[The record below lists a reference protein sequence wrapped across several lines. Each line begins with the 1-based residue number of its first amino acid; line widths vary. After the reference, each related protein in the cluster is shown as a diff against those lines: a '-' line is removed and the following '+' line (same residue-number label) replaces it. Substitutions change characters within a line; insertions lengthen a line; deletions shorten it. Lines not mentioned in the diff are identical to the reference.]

1 MTPRWQPS
9 APIENLKQRSEILW
23 KVREFFRHR
32 GICEV
37 QTPVV
42 GSNTVTDL
50 NIESVRLADGN
61 FLQTSP
67 EYFLKRL
74 LAAGMPSCYQL
85 GPVFR
90 EGEAGR
96 WHNPEFTMLEWYR
109 LGFNTSELRQEVKE
123 LVELVLGPCN
133 VSEYTFRDFLFNEF
147 QFDCFE
153 QSDEELHK
161 VARAKGYNADD
172 RRTDVLDFLY
182 SCAISRSKDSRF
194 FVVDFPSD
202 SCALAEVRK
211 LDGNLVADRFELII
225 DGLEIANGYNELC
238 DPVELNS
245 RMDRDQAIRRQLNG
259 FRVEKDERLLAALE
273 AGIPQCSGV
282 AVGLDRLVALC
293 LGADDIHNVLSF
305 SQSQI

>member
-1 MTPRWQPS
+1 MSPRWQPS
-9 APIENLKQRSEILW
+9 APIKNLQRRSEVLW

-37 QTPVV
+37 HTPVV

-50 NIESVRLADGN
+50 NIESVRLANGK

-109 LGFNTSELRQEVKE
+109 LGFSTSELRKEVKE
-123 LVELVLGPCN
+123 LVELVLG
-133 VSEYTFRDFLFNEF
+133 SSDIREYTFRDFLFNAF
-147 QFDCFE
+147 QFDCLE

-161 VARAKGYNADD
+161 VAQTNGYKADD
-172 RRTDVLDFLY
+172 RRADKLDFLY
-182 SCAISRSKDSRF
+182 SLAITRCSDSRY
-194 FVVDFPSD
+194 FVLDFPAES
-202 SCALAEVRK
+202 SALAQVFEH
-211 LDGNLVADRFELII
+211 DGYQVADRFEMIVE
-225 DGLEIANGYNELC
+225 GLEIANGYNELR
-238 DPVELNS
+238 DPIELEN
-245 RMDRDQAIRRQLNG
+245 RMERDQRLRRQLD
-259 FRVEKDERLLAALE
+259 RLHIKKDGRLLTALE
-273 AGIPQCSGV
+273 AGLPHCSGV
-282 AVGLDRLVALC
+282 AVGLDRLVALS
-293 LGADDIHNVLSF
+293 LGADDIQHVLAF
-305 SQSQI
+305 TQNHI

>member
-1 MTPRWQPS
+1 MSPRWQPS
-9 APIENLKQRSEILW
+9 APIENLQQRSEILW
-23 KVREFFRHR
+23 TVREFFRHR

-50 NIESVRLADGN
+50 NIESVRLANGN

-90 EGEAGR
+90 EGEAGQ

-109 LGFNTSELRQEVKE
+109 LGFSTSELRQELKE
-123 LVELVLGPCN
+123 LVELVLGPSD
-133 VSEYTFRDFLFNEF
+133 VIEYTFRDFLFNEF
-147 QFDCFE
+147 HLDCFE

-161 VARAKGYNADD
+161 VARAKGYSADD

-182 SCAISRSKDSRF
+182 SFAISRSKDSRF

-238 DPVELNS
+238 DPIELNH
-245 RMDRDQAIRRQLNG
+245 RMERDQALRSQLN
-259 FRVEKDERLLAALE
+259 RLLIEKDGRLLAAIE
-273 AGIPQCSGV
+273 AGFPQCSGV
-282 AVGLDRLVALC
+282 AVGLDRLVGLS
-293 LGADDIHNVLSF
+293 LGAEGIHRVLAF
-305 SQSQI
+305 AEHHI

>member
-9 APIENLKQRSEILW
+9 APIENLQQRSEILW

-37 QTPVV
+37 HTPVV

-50 NIESVRLADGN
+50 NIESVRLANGN

-123 LVELVLGPCN
+123 LVELVLGPSD
-133 VSEYTFRDFLFNEF
+133 VSEYTFREFLLNEF
-147 QFDCFE
+147 QFDCLE
-153 QSDEELHK
+153 QSDEELHQ
-161 VARAKGYNADD
+161 VAQTNGYKAND
-172 RRTDVLDFLY
+172 RRLDLLDFLY
-182 SCAISRSKDSRF
+182 SLAITRCKDSRF
-194 FVVDFPSD
+194 FVLDFPAES
-202 SCALAEVRK
+202 SALAQVFEH
-211 LDGNLVADRFELII
+211 DGYQVADRFELIVE
-225 DGLEIANGYNELC
+225 GLEIANGYNELC

-245 RMDRDQAIRRQLNG
+245 RMDRDQALRRQLNR
-259 FRVEKDERLLAALE
+259 FRIEKDKRLLAALE
-273 AGIPQCSGV
+273 TGLPQCSGV
-282 AVGLDRLVALC
+282 AVGLDRLIALAV
-293 LGADDIHNVLSF
+293 GAETIQQILSF
-305 SQSQI
+305 ANDLI

>member
-9 APIENLKQRSEILW
+9 APIENLRQRSEILW
-23 KVREFFRHR
+23 KIREFFRHR

-50 NIESVRLADGN
+50 NIESVHLGDGN

-133 VSEYTFRDFLFNEF
+133 VSEYTFRDFLFDEF
-147 QFDCFE
+147 QQDCFD
-153 QSDEELHK
+153 QTDEELHK
-161 VARAKGYNADD
+161 VAQTNGYKADD
-172 RRTDVLDFLY
+172 GRSDVLDFLY
-182 SCAISRSKDSRF
+182 SLAISRGSDSRY
-194 FVVDFPSD
+194 FVLDFPAES
-202 SCALAEVRK
+202 SALAQVFEH
-211 LDGNLVADRFELII
+211 DGHRVADRFELIVE
-225 DGLEIANGYNELC
+225 GLEIANGYNELR
-238 DPVELNS
+238 DPIELEN
-245 RMDRDQAIRRQLNG
+245 RMENDQKLRQQLDRL
-259 FRVEKDERLLAALE
+259 RVEKDNRLLAAVEGGL
-273 AGIPQCSGV
+273 PQCSGV
-282 AVGLDRLVALC
+282 AVGLDRLVALAI
-293 LGADDIHNVLSF
+293 GAEKIQQVLSF
-305 SQSQI
+305 AHDQI

>member
-147 QFDCFE
+147 QFDCFDRT
-153 QSDEELHK
+153 DEELNR
-161 VARAKGYNADD
+161 VARTKGYKADD
-172 RRTDVLDFLY
+172 RRSDVLDFLY
-182 SCAISRSKDSRF
+182 SVATTTCNDSRY
-194 FVVDFPSD
+194 FVLDFPAES
-202 SCALAEVRK
+202 SALAQVFEHN
-211 LDGNLVADRFELII
+211 GNQVADRFELIVE
-225 DGLEIANGYNELC
+225 GLEIANGYNELC

-245 RMDRDQAIRRQLNG
+245 RMDRDQSLRRQLNR
-259 FRVEKDERLLAALE
+259 FRIEKDEGLLAALE
-273 AGIPQCSGV
+273 TGLPQCSGV
-282 AVGLDRLVALC
+282 AVGLDRLVALAV
-293 LGADDIHNVLSF
+293 GAETIQHVLSF
-305 SQSQI
+305 ANDQT

>member
-9 APIENLKQRSEILW
+9 APIENLRQRSEILW
-23 KVREFFRHR
+23 KIREFFRHR

-50 NIESVRLADGN
+50 NIESVHLADGN

-109 LGFNTSELRQEVKE
+109 LGFSTSELRQEVKE
-123 LVELVLGPCN
+123 LVELVLGPCK

-147 QFDCFE
+147 QLDCFD
-153 QSDEELHK
+153 QTDEELHK
-161 VARAKGYNADD
+161 VAQTNGYKGDD
-172 RRTDVLDFLY
+172 RRADVLDFLY
-182 SCAISRSKDSRF
+182 SVAITRGNDSRY
-194 FVVDFPSD
+194 FVHDFPAES
-202 SCALAEVRK
+202 SALAQVFEH
-211 LDGNLVADRFELII
+211 DGHRVADRFELIVE
-225 DGLEIANGYNELC
+225 GLEIANGYNELC
-238 DPVELNS
+238 DPLELYS
-245 RMDRDQAIRRQLNG
+245 RMDRDQALRRELNR
-259 FRVEKDERLLAALE
+259 FRIEKDERLLAALE
-273 AGIPQCSGV
+273 TGLPQCSGV
-282 AVGLDRLVALC
+282 AVGLDRLVAL
-293 LGADDIHNVLSF
+293 GVGVETIQQILSF
-305 SQSQI
+305 AIDQI

>member
-9 APIENLKQRSEILW
+9 APIENLRQRSEILW
-23 KVREFFRHR
+23 KIREFFRHR

-50 NIESVRLADGN
+50 NIESVHLADGN

-133 VSEYTFRDFLFNEF
+133 VSEYTFRDFLFDEF
-147 QFDCFE
+147 QQDCFD
-153 QSDEELHK
+153 QTDEELHK
-161 VARAKGYNADD
+161 VAQTNGYKADD
-172 RRTDVLDFLY
+172 GRSDVLDFLY
-182 SCAISRSKDSRF
+182 SLAISRGSDSRY
-194 FVVDFPSD
+194 FVLDFPAES
-202 SCALAEVRK
+202 SALAQVFEH
-211 LDGNLVADRFELII
+211 DGHRVADRFELIVE
-225 DGLEIANGYNELC
+225 GLEIANGYNELR
-238 DPVELNS
+238 DPIELEN
-245 RMDRDQAIRRQLNG
+245 RMENDQKLRQQLDRL
-259 FRVEKDERLLAALE
+259 RVEKDNRLLAAVEGGL
-273 AGIPQCSGV
+273 PQCSGV
-282 AVGLDRLVALC
+282 AVGLDRLVALAI
-293 LGADDIHNVLSF
+293 GAEKIQQVLSF
-305 SQSQI
+305 AHDQI